1 MNLVGTDRFS
11 NGTNKYLREKLLFID
26 FINYL
31 ILQIER
37 KINKNGENTKN
48 KNYKKKF
55 FIK

>member
-11 NGTNKYLREKLLFID
+11 SGTNKYLREKLLFID

-37 KINKNGENTKN
+37 KINKMGKIQKIKIT
-48 KNYKKKF
+48 KKKNF
-55 FIK
+55 S